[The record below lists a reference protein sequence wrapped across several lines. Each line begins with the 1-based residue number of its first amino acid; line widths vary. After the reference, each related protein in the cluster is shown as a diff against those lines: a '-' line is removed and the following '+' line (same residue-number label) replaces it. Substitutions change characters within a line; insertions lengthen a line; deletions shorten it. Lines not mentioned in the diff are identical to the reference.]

1 MLPSALRL
9 LHGKAWSRRGA
20 TPQDPR
26 PAGPPCCDG
35 RRLPRARPGSLAQ
48 ASLRALALGVAG
60 SL

>member
-9 LHGKAWSRRGA
+9 LHGKAWGRRGA
-20 TPQDPR
+20 TPQDPC

-35 RRLPRARPGSLAQ
+35 RRLPRAAMVAQ

-60 SL
+60 SLVL